1 MKLRTPGKH
10 GLQLGIAATIV
21 VALSLPAATGTASA
35 EACAQPYSPLA
46 WAQEYPAQEQLP
58 PVTGV
63 DVSSQ
68 LEVPP
73 LDSDGD
79 SVPDTV
85 ALSGS
90 SLDRGDGTV
99 TFESS
104 GNFVTRPANAG
115 DLDGNGR
122 DEILLYVDTPG
133 DVSAW
138 VVPGTVSPGTH
149 DVATVGIRVNLA
161 LAAPVADRT
170 GDGIDDLMQW
180 TETFVS
186 PLTTVT
192 SGAAIMAVGAPG
204 DARSVAP
211 VLSMPGWFVAFVQLA
226 PGPPSIITA
235 TYVPNGIELR
245 IGHDSSAPVFTT
257 SPAPAVSGGQFTVDI
272 RSVLD
277 SGDGTFMIGST
288 SSRSGIESYL
298 WRLDEPCAAPA
309 TPPAVETAPSFTG

>member
-1 MKLRTPGKH
+1 MVVPSLRRH
-10 GLQLGIAATIV
+10 GLPLGIAAAIV
-21 VALSLPAATGTASA
+21 AALSLPAATGTASA
-35 EACAQPYSPLA
+35 DACAQPYSPLA
-46 WAQEYPAQEQLP
+46 SAQEYPAQETLP
-58 PVTGV
+58 AVGGV

-68 LEVPP
+68 LVVPP

-79 SVPDTV
+79 GIPDTV

-104 GNFVTRPANAG
+104 GNLVTRPANAG
-115 DLDGNGR
+115 DLDGDGR

-149 DVATVGIRVNLA
+149 DVASVGIRINLA

-180 TETFVS
+180 TLTFVS
-186 PLTTVT
+186 PLTTIT
-192 SGAAIMAVGAPG
+192 SGASIMAVGAPG

-211 VLSMPGWFVAFVQLA
+211 FLSMPGWFVAFAQLS

-235 TYVPNGIELR
+235 TYVPNAIELR
-245 IGHDSSAPVFTT
+245 IGHDASAPVFTT
-257 SPAPAVSGGQFTVDI
+257 APAPDFSGGQFGVDI
-272 RSVLD
+272 RSVLVSD
-277 SGDGTFMIGST
+277 DGTFMIGQT

-298 WRLDEPCAAPA
+298 WRLDQPCESLS